1 MTPLVI
7 GVNPN
12 ENMMRGENP
21 HVPWLPEE
29 IAEDVAACVAAGA
42 TVVHYHARTA
52 DGAPDHNAARYAET
66 SRLIRRRC
74 DILLAPSL
82 ANGPG
87 FPLERRL
94 APVTETVDHPQ
105 ARPDFLTMDMGCALM
120 DLWDPDQARFRS
132 SDKVFVNDT
141 ATHRRLFACARR
153 YGLTP
158 WLASFNVSWTRTI
171 AAHLAAGEVPG
182 PAVLQFV
189 LGGPEFLAA
198 HPATTEG
205 LRAHLWFLPRYDDLA
220 WIVSAHRA
228 DVLDVA
234 EEIVRLG
241 GHIAIGVGDWPHT
254 ARGCPTNAELVEQVA
269 AVARRAGRD
278 IATTDQTRRILGV
291 RPTIPISGKERLH
304 ARGR

>member
-12 ENMMRGENP
+12 ENMMREDNP
-21 HVPWLPEE
+21 HVPWTPGE
-29 IAEDVAACVAAGA
+29 IARDVAACASAGA
-42 TVVHYHARTA
+42 TVVHYHARTG
-52 DGAPDHNAARYAET
+52 DGAPDHSAGRYAET
-66 SRLIRRRC
+66 NRLIRQRC

-94 APVTETVDHPQ
+94 APVTAADPL
-105 ARPDFLTMDMGCALM
+105 ARPDFLTMDMGCAIM
-120 DLWDPDQARFRS
+120 DLWDPAHVRFRTE
-132 SDKVFVNDT
+132 DKVFVNDT
-141 ATHRRLFACARR
+141 ATHRALFACARR

-158 WLASFNVSWTRTI
+158 WLASFTVGWTRTI

-189 LGGPEFLAA
+189 LGGPEFLPA
-198 HPATTEG
+198 HPATLAG
-205 LRAHLWFLPRYDDLA
+205 LRAHLEFLPRHDDLA

-228 DVLDVA
+228 DVLELA

-241 GHIAIGVGDWPHT
+241 GHIAVGVGDHPHT
-254 ARGCPTNAELVEQVA
+254 ARGCPTNAELVEHVA
-269 AVARRAGRD
+269 AVARKAGRA
-278 IATTDQTRRILGV
+278 IATPDEARRILGV
-291 RPTIPISGKERLH
+291 RTPERSWFH